1 MPRNFE
7 RRLELI
13 FPILKKKVRSQVL
26 EVLKA
31 QITDNR
37 NAFVLGAD
45 GSQKESW
52 GGTRDSQ
59 IVRL

>member
-1 MPRNFE
+1 
-7 RRLELI
+7 
-13 FPILKKKVRSQVL
+13 VL